1 MKKII
6 KKLSL
11 LSNTM
16 TIDKLIDIIDDYC
29 TNNIIDSEAANF
41 IVRILSVA
49 NTQVR
54 DIQTPK
60 SKMVYFTLET
70 AMTTILDKIRETRH
84 SRFIILDQDERKP
97 IGILLTKDLLISL
110 LPQPL
115 SKESLDDMT
124 LDQFKEI
131 LHPCK
136 VTPDSKRIDHLL
148 REFRQEH
155 AHMAAVINEY
165 GAVDGLVCLEDIIEE
180 IIGEIEDEKD
190 QSDDKTITEVAPST
204 YLVDALCEIDY
215 VCSQLQ
221 LDINEDHFDTI
232 GGYVSAQFD
241 HIPKPGDSVNING
254 INYKIKSSDSRRIYK
269 IELKLIET

>member
-1 MKKII
+1 MKHII

-11 LSNTM
+11 ISRHM
-16 TIDKLIDIIDDYC
+16 TIDHLIEIIDDYC
-29 TNNIIDSEAANF
+29 NHNIIDSEAANF
-41 IVRILSVA
+41 IMRILSVS

-60 SKMVYFTLET
+60 SKMVFFTLSTSMDE
-70 AMTTILDKIRETRH
+70 IINKIRETRH
-84 SRFIILDQDERKP
+84 SRFIVLDNDERKP
-97 IGILLTKDLLISL
+97 IGILLSKDLLISL
-110 LPQPL
+110 LPKL
-115 SKESLDDMT
+115 NKHASLKTSSLDE
-124 LDQFKEI
+124 FKEL

-190 QSDDKTITEVAPST
+190 PIDDRTIQEIGPNI
-204 YLVDALCEIDY
+204 YLVDALCEIDQ
-215 VCSQLQ
+215 VCTQLQ
-221 LDINEDHFDTI
+221 INIEEDHFDTI
-232 GGYVSAQFD
+232 GGYVSAHFD
-241 HIPKPGDSVNING
+241 RIPKTGDQIVINDVH
-254 INYKIKSSDSRRIYK
+254 YKIKLADTRRVYK
-269 IELKLIET
+269 IEINLP